1 MKAVFYNINNCVST
15 EEFDMDSNP
24 YHINDVINLDTTCIK
39 INQDDYT
46 HKVEENIDL
55 TGTFKIVA
63 INHHATSSGAGNNYS
78 NWGTLKIVTDIEP
91 TILFYKSD
99 DGEKHNLIEQIAM
112 EKVRELIKTSGTN
125 NLDVEIQYV
134 TLL

>member
-15 EEFDMDSNP
+15 EEFDMDFNP

-39 INQDDYT
+39 INQ
-46 HKVEENIDL
+46 
-55 TGTFKIVA
+55 
-63 INHHATSSGAGNNYS
+63 
-78 NWGTLKIVTDIEP
+78 
-91 TILFYKSD
+91 D

-125 NLDVEIQYV
+125 NLDVEIHYV